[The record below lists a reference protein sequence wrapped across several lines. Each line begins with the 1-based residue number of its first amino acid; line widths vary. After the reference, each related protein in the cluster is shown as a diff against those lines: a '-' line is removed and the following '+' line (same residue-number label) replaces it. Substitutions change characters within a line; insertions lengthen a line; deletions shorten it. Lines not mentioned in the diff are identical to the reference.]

1 MSGEPKRLV
10 EVNDRTDIDKV
21 VDKMAE
27 LMKKELE
34 ENKERKGGRSGWL
47 RPSPMKHV
55 LEVYYHCAKLQVALK
70 DLETLKETKDSAR
83 RAIKFREELVM
94 EYAADVANHALMVLD
109 TLGLL
114 GVPFPKKKREE
125 KEEKEA
131 KDERSTIYLDTDGY

>member
-70 DLETLKETKDSAR
+70 DLETMKETKDSAK

-109 TLGLL
+109 NLGLL
-114 GVPFPKKKREE
+114 GVPVPKRKKEE
-125 KEEKEA
+125 EPKEEKTA
-131 KDERSTIYLDTDGY
+131 VYLDTDGY